1 MRAWEVAGK
10 AMGRCVNCE
19 GGDET
24 GQPQERAAEAVGRR
38 WRGGRRW
45 EDRCGDGHDMT
56 AVRMRRSHE
65 DWEGAG
71 KAMGRRWEG
80 V

>member
-1 MRAWEVAGK
+1 VK
-10 AMGRCVNCE
+10 AVTRQANHRSK
-19 GGDET
+19 
-24 GQPQERAAEAVGRR
+24 PR
-38 WRGGRRW
+38 RRW
-45 EDRCGDGHDMT
+45 EGGSAVEGGGKIDVETGHDMT